1 MEALPDE
8 SEFKALDFSSL
19 KFPSDKLTVATLRRQ
34 HPDLFDMGFSTWDDA
49 QPKYFLH
56 RDKDHYL
63 EKGLAGM
70 LFDERLL
77 ATCGYAEAK
86 GIERPGNWSMV
97 ECQERLVD
105 YYRRYQL
112 ATGLN
117 HALELV
123 RDVERQGRSLAQQH
137 GR

>member
-19 KFPSDKLTVATLRRQ
+19 KFPSDKLTVATLRRL
-34 HPDLFDMGFSTWDDA
+34 HPDLFDLGFSTWDDA

-56 RDKDHYL
+56 ADKDRHL
-63 EKGLAGM
+63 ENGIAGM

-77 ATCGYAEAK
+77 VACAYAEAK
-86 GIERPGNWSMV
+86 GIEGPGNWSMV

-105 YYRRYQL
+105 YYRHYHL
-112 ATGLN
+112 ATGVN

-123 RDVERQGRSLAQQH
+123 RDVERQGRSIAQQQ